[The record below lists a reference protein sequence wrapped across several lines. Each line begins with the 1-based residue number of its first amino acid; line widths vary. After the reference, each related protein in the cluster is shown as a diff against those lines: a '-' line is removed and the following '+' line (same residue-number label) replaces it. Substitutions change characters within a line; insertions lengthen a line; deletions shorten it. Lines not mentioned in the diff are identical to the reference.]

1 MTFSRPVLVTGG
13 AGFIGSHVCKMLA
26 HSGFTPITYD
36 NFQGGHRWAVRF
48 GPLIEADIHDAE
60 AMKHAI
66 QKYQPIAVF
75 HLASSINVRES
86 LVNPGKYYHNNVIG
100 TLSLLEAMKESDT
113 KFLVFSSTASI
124 FGNPDYI
131 PIDENHPKK
140 PLHAYG
146 KSKYM
151 VEQILEEYQR
161 AHGITS
167 ACLRYFNACG
177 ADVDGQ
183 IGEAHDPETHLI
195 PLVIETALGK
205 RSHIS
210 IYGDDYDTEDG
221 TAIRDYIHV
230 TDLAE
235 AHIKALEYL
244 IATKKSFQANLGT
257 GTGYSIKQVI
267 KAVENISGKKVAIQQ
282 GPKSPDAACL
292 IASPHQANDLLKWS
306 ARHSHLDHIIETA
319 LRWHVNKK

>member
-1 MTFSRPVLVTGG
+1 MPYPQPILVTGG
-13 AGFIGSHVCKMLA
+13 AGFIGSHVCKLLA
-26 HSGFTPITYD
+26 QTGYTPITYD
-36 NFQGGHRWAVRF
+36 NFQGGHRWAACF
-48 GPLIEADIHDAE
+48 GPLVEADIHDTA
-60 AMKHAI
+60 KLKTTI
-66 QKYQPIAVF
+66 QQYQPIAVF

-86 LVNPGKYYHNNVIG
+86 LENPGKYYHNNVVG
-100 TLSLLEAMKESDT
+100 TLSLLDAMKESNT
-113 KFLVFSSTASI
+113 KLLVFSSTASI
-124 FGNPDYI
+124 FGNPDYV
-131 PIDENHPKK
+131 PIDEKHPKR

-151 VEQILEEYQR
+151 VEQILEDFQR

-183 IGEAHDPETHLI
+183 IGEAHNPETHLI

-205 RSHIS
+205 KPHIS

-230 TDLAE
+230 TDLAD

-244 IATKKSFQANLGT
+244 LSTNKSFQANLGT
-257 GTGYSIKQVI
+257 GTGYSIKQII

-292 IASPHQANDLLKWS
+292 IATPRLANQLLNWS

-319 LRWHVNKK
+319 LRWHTNKK